1 MNKDLNKRIFELV
14 IRTFKYLR
22 TIKDSVELSD
32 IKRQLRK
39 AVSSVGANYE
49 ESQAGS
55 SKADFLHKINIS
67 LKEIRET
74 NYPLTSSP
82 RRVG

>member
-55 SKADFLHKINIS
+55 SKTDFLNKINIT

-82 RRVG
+82 RRVD